1 MTKKEQKLMSGLIIL
16 GKPEKV
22 KNRFSGEEVEL
33 CPEAVALYDLC
44 IGAEMMGD
52 YDSVETAKGIF
63 IQKWPREYM
72 ILLD

>member
-44 IGAEMMGD
+44 IGA
-52 YDSVETAKGIF
+52 
-63 IQKWPREYM
+63 
-72 ILLD
+72 